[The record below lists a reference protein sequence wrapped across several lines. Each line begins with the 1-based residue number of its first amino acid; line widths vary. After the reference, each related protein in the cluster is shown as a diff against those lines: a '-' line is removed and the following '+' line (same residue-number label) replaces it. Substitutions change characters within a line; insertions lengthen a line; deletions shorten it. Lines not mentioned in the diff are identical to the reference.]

1 MSWDYKIT
9 DRALKQL
16 RKLGHEPSSRILAFL
31 DSRIAG
37 SEDPRHFGKCLKGNL
52 GEFWRFRV
60 DDYRILCQLKDQEL
74 EVLVVRVGHR
84 SDIYD

>member
-9 DRALKQL
+9 RLALKQL
-16 RKLGHEPSSRILAFL
+16 RKLGHEPARRIFAFL

-37 SEDPRHFGKCLKGNL
+37 SEDPRQFGKCLKGDL

-60 DDYRILCQLKDQEL
+60 DDYRIICQIKDREL
-74 EVLVVRVGHR
+74 EVLVIRVGHR
-84 SDIYD
+84 RDVYD

>member
-9 DRALKQL
+9 ERAIKQL
-16 RKLGHEPSSRILAFL
+16 RKLGHEPSKRIISFL

-37 SEDPRHFGKCLKGNL
+37 PEDPRRFGKCLKGDL

-60 DDYRILCQLKDQEL
+60 DDYRVLCRIEDDHLV
-74 EVLVVRVGHR
+74 VLVVQVGHR
-84 SDIYD
+84 RDVYD